1 MKQRE
6 PKHPGEA
13 SEFTASPGKSPGLI
27 RDAVLDYAR
36 RGIPVFPCRGKKP
49 LTAHG
54 FHDASCEE
62 EKILCWW
69 TKWPSANIGIPT
81 GGASGL
87 FVLDQDGDAG
97 NESLK
102 AIEVKHGALPR
113 TRTIIT
119 SPGHLQF
126 WYRQP
131 DGGTRS
137 TVGVLGPGL
146 DTRGDG
152 GYIIA
157 PPSIHPATKKPYI
170 VSRNEEPQPAPV
182 WLIELIMKNGNAA
195 AASAKG
201 VPGSIVAGERNSTLT
216 SFAGTLRNRGLSEAE
231 ILDHLRLLNIQRCKP
246 ILPDAE
252 LKTIAASIGKKAA
265 AVAQEIRP
273 AVIADVSEAVLSGKL
288 GEMCQRLMRD
298 FPRAYA
304 WPAIVTC
311 AGALIS
317 GPKFLPSNLFAGLVG
332 PIGSGKS
339 QAGERAMRSLG
350 IDPEGDAP
358 PVLKLKAGS
367 GEGLLKGI
375 GDVAGASR
383 LYSVDE
389 LGHLLEKAQL
399 ENSSFV
405 HILNGLFYSSRQRLR
420 IARGEAVDFNC
431 SLSILGGLLEETFGD
446 LFGKS
451 TTTGLYD
458 RFLFGQC
465 PTGYSYSYRPFEGM
479 PLAIEHTAVAV
490 SAEVWEERDSWVKL
504 GSGITGRIAEI
515 ALRVA
520 AICAAFDGKK
530 LLTLSDLPP
539 ARTFAEYQVRV
550 RTLLRP
556 NPGENFE
563 ARAAFKF
570 LAYLQRHAPDG
581 QWVTKRQMLRDTRA
595 YELGPSICDK
605 ALAILVYNG
614 DLEELKDGR
623 KSLLRIVP

>member
-1 MKQRE
+1 MM
-6 PKHPGEA
+6 
-13 SEFTASPGKSPGLI
+13 L
-27 RDAVLDYAR
+27 DAALDYAK
-36 RGIPVFPCRGKKP
+36 RGLPVFPCRGKKP
-49 LTAHG
+49 LTEHG
-54 FHDASCEE
+54 FLDASADQQQ
-62 EKILCWW
+62 IVSWW
-69 TKWPSANIGIPT
+69 SKHPDANVAIPT
-81 GGASGL
+81 GRVSGL
-87 FVLDQDGDAG
+87 FVLDMDGDAG
-97 NESLK
+97 AQALK
-102 AIEVKHGALPR
+102 ALEAKHGALPR

-126 WYRQP
+126 WFRQP
-131 DGGTRS
+131 TGGTRS
-137 TVGVLGPGL
+137 TAGVLGPGL

-152 GYIIA
+152 GYVIA

-170 VSRNEEPQPAPV
+170 VSRNEEPQLAPV

-195 AASAKG
+195 ASSAKE

-216 SFAGTLRNRGLSEAE
+216 SLAGTLRNRGLSEAE
-231 ILDHLRLLNIQRCKP
+231 ILDHLRLLNRQRCKP
-246 ILPDAE
+246 LVPDAE
-252 LKTIAASIGKKAA
+252 LKTIAASIGKKPA

-273 AVIADVSEAVLSGKL
+273 AVIADVPEAVLSGRL
-288 GEMCQRLMRD
+288 GELCQRTMRD

-304 WPAIVTC
+304 WTAIVTC
-311 AGALIS
+311 AGALIN
-317 GPKFLPSNLFAGLVG
+317 GPKTLRSNLFAGLVG
-332 PIGSGKS
+332 PIGSGKT
-339 QAGERAMRSLG
+339 QADERAMRSLG

-431 SLSILGGLLEETFGD
+431 SLSIIGGLLEETFGD
-446 LFGKS
+446 LFGKA

-465 PTGYSYSYRPFEGM
+465 PTGYSYSYRPFEEQ
-479 PLAIEHTAVAV
+479 PLAIEPTAVAV
-490 SAEVWEERDSWVKL
+490 SAEVWEERDSWVKQ

-520 AICAAFDGKK
+520 GICAAFDRKK
-530 LLTLSDLPP
+530 LLTLSELPP
-539 ARTFAEYQVRV
+539 ARAFAEYQVRV

-581 QWVTKRQMLRDTRA
+581 QWVTRRQMLRDTRA